1 MSNIEYSAE
10 LATVLERFVPA
21 DETLRGNW
29 EDVVERVGDRARRP
43 PALLR
48 EQASRTQHGGRLRRP
63 AVFVAA
69 AMVVIAAAASAFA
82 IVRAFEEPFY
92 AVGRVTRTVEGVRFS
107 FDVPRGRGCVGAQ
120 GGLNC
125 RGGWEN
131 GALYRVPGGD
141 LRSRDIS
148 ISKDVVG
155 SQGAEANILWAGLRD
170 RTQVAPCGK
179 LLGGVAGGSMTD
191 AAATVARAPGTELIE
206 GPRRVILGGRPAMHV
221 VLTVR
226 RDRGCDPGYFFTWRA
241 PECWGACWLDTGVG
255 DTIRV
260 WIVRARGRLL
270 FIEAETKP
278 PDQLYVPSMSRAEAQ
293 KLEQEIAK
301 IIGSI
306 HFD

>member
-226 RDRGCDPGYFFTWRA
+226 SDRGCDPGYFFTWRA

-255 DTIRV
+255 YTIRV

>member
-1 MSNIEYSAE
+1 
-10 LATVLERFVPA
+10 
-21 DETLRGNW
+21 
-29 EDVVERVGDRARRP
+29 
-43 PALLR
+43 
-48 EQASRTQHGGRLRRP
+48 
-63 AVFVAA
+63 
-69 AMVVIAAAASAFA
+69 
-82 IVRAFEEPFY
+82 
-92 AVGRVTRTVEGVRFS
+92 
-107 FDVPRGRGCVGAQ
+107 
-120 GGLNC
+120 
-125 RGGWEN
+125 
-131 GALYRVPGGD
+131 
-141 LRSRDIS
+141 
-148 ISKDVVG
+148 
-155 SQGAEANILWAGLRD
+155 
-170 RTQVAPCGK
+170 
-179 LLGGVAGGSMTD
+179 MTD

-278 PDQLYVPSMSRAEAQ
+278 PDQRYSSMSRAEAQ